1 MPKFQTPPGMHD
13 ILPKDEALWNRVY
26 DTVREVAQA
35 YDFGRIETPVL
46 EFEELFSKG
55 LGQTTDI
62 VEKEMY
68 TLRTKGGDRLALRPE
83 GTAPVV
89 RAYVQHGMKTWPQ
102 PVKLWYFSPMF
113 RHERQQAGRFR
124 QFWQFGFEILGDKDV
139 SADVEIIRVLAET
152 LEPLGL
158 HHTALQINSLGCNQ
172 CRPYFKKVLGGYL
185 RSRKEQLCANSRKRL
200 GTSPLRVLDCK
211 DERCQRIAMNAP
223 EIIDHLCEE
232 CRQHFK
238 GLLGFLDEL
247 TVPYVFN
254 TKLVRGL
261 DYYNR
266 TVFEVVPEEEA
277 LGEDRALPKAQSAM
291 VAGGRYDLLMKQ
303 FGAKDTGAIGGSG
316 GVERIVAALSRE
328 AGAIAHPQVP
338 IVFVAQLGEKAKHQ
352 AMLLFEDLRK
362 AGILARA
369 SFGRDSI
376 KSQLRVADKIGAP
389 FVLIVG
395 QKEAL
400 EGTALLRTMGDGTQ
414 ETVAREDIVKEIR
427 ERLKKIKPRVNK
439 S

>member
-1 MPKFQTPPGMHD
+1 M
-13 ILPKDEALWNRVY
+13 
-26 DTVREVAQA
+26 
-35 YDFGRIETPVL
+35 
-46 EFEELFSKG
+46 
-55 LGQTTDI
+55 
-62 VEKEMY
+62 
-68 TLRTKGGDRLALRPE
+68 
-83 GTAPVV
+83 
-89 RAYVQHGMKTWPQ
+89 
-102 PVKLWYFSPMF
+102 
-113 RHERQQAGRFR
+113 
-124 QFWQFGFEILGDKDV
+124 
-139 SADVEIIRVLAET
+139 
-152 LEPLGL
+152 
-158 HHTALQINSLGCNQ
+158 
-172 CRPYFKKVLGGYL
+172 
-185 RSRKEQLCANSRKRL
+185 
-200 GTSPLRVLDCK
+200 
-211 DERCQRIAMNAP
+211 
-223 EIIDHLCEE
+223 
-232 CRQHFK
+232 
-238 GLLGFLDEL
+238 
-247 TVPYVFN
+247 
-254 TKLVRGL
+254 
-261 DYYNR
+261 
-266 TVFEVVPEEEA
+266 PEEEA